1 MKIGRIYLLD
11 KNNNVVRCKKYF
23 CKTRRQKT
31 IAMWKKE
38 YGNKLDGCSFHIAP
52 DDKYVEQTVN
62 EKTGMNKRKD
72 YKERRKKLL

>member
-11 KNNNVVRCKKYF
+11 KKENIVRCKRYF

-31 IAMWKKE
+31 IDMWIKE
-38 YGNKLDGCSFHIAP
+38 YANKLNGCCIHIVP

-72 YKERRKKLL
+72 YKERRKTK